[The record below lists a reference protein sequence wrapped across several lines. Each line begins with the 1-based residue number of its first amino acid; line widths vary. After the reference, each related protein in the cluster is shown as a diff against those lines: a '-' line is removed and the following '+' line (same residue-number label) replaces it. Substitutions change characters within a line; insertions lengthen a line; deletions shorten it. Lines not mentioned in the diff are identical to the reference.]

1 MAVTSAIH
9 VTCPQCGMRA
19 RAIKRESGPETRVTD
34 RVSKCRRGKQGMD
47 VVSCPA
53 LKMRLLPQPK
63 GEPRCIIRSEEDPE
77 REYTAEASE
86 LRRLQGGR

>member
-34 RVSKCRRGKQGMD
+34 RVSNGKQGMD

-53 LKMRLLPQPK
+53 LKREIQTALKRL
-63 GEPRCIIRSEEDPE
+63 E
-77 REYTAEASE
+77 R
-86 LRRLQGGR
+86 

>member
-9 VTCPQCGMRA
+9 VTCPQCRMRA

-34 RVSKCRRGKQGMD
+34 RVSKCRHGKQGAD

-53 LKMRLLPQPK
+53 LKREIQTALKRL
-63 GEPRCIIRSEEDPE
+63 EV
-77 REYTAEASE
+77 
-86 LRRLQGGR
+86 